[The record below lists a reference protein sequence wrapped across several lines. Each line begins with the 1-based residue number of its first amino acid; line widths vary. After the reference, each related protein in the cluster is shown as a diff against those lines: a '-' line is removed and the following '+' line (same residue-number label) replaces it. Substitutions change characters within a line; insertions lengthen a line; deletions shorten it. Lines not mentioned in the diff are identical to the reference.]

1 MAQEVS
7 RQPRRSGFIPRSV
20 HVGHV
25 EDSVVLE
32 WVLLRALLFSPVS
45 VIPPV
50 LHTHLHLHV
59 SLTSGTEGTFEQ
71 AVPFGNL
78 KHFVVNCLHIFRL

>member
-7 RQPRRSGFIPRSV
+7 RQPQRFGFIPRSALM
-20 HVGHV
+20 GHV
-25 EDSVVLE
+25 EDKVVLE

-59 SLTSGTEGTFEQ
+59 FLTSGRKGEAWASSNKQCPSGT
-71 AVPFGNL
+71 GSIL
-78 KHFVVNCLHIFRL
+78 